1 MKGMTNNQIIMNEA
15 AKLDPATL
23 HAIATAH
30 HTPEQIAAMAA
41 NAVTTDENGDE
52 QPATIADVEI
62 ILAAAE
68 LHTFDHWKKEG
79 KSVKKGETH
88 LIECYLWKYTTRPSK
103 AQREA
108 AEAEGKEAA
117 PAPHFYPT
125 KSHLFSCLQVHDAKQ
140 APAGRFGSVAAIMEY
155 NKKLAAER
163 KAAKAAAEQ
172 TASTPAPIITE
183 EHHELPELVH
193 VDPLPTKKAS
203 KPAATK
209 KPAPDAL
216 RKAEREAK
224 AAFLAVPETDRKGQA
239 AALDAWRKTRK
250 AVEDAKQAPAAVAA
264 PDEAPVKQ
272 LDFES
277 IAAGLNVKKITAYL
291 KGQAKSRN
299 AVRITCQSG
308 SVYIITG
315 YAAFKLPAI
324 LYRDVIQPVTMQ
336 DAPADGVT
344 IVSSDAG
351 FVVNDPHQLTAA
363 QMFQKFSACKE
374 EVKRTSILQEVEA
387 KGKVWGTFRM
397 FRNGSRPIMI
407 NSEYDAFVDHHE
419 FVYHGSNN
427 PLSPILATDTAD
439 PKRAA
444 VAVLIAPMKA
454 NDEIQ
459 QVCNRL
465 FA

>member
-15 AKLDPATL
+15 AKLDPAAL

-30 HTPEQIAAMAA
+30 HTPEQIAAIAA

-68 LHTFDHWKKEG
+68 LHTFDYWKKEG

-193 VDPLPTKKAS
+193 VDPLPTKKAAKKAS
-203 KPAATK
+203 KPTAPKAAKKPATTK
-209 KPAPDAL
+209 KPAPDVL

-250 AVEDAKQAPAAVAA
+250 AVEDAKQTPAAVAA

-277 IAAGLNVKKITAYL
+277 IAAGL
-291 KGQAKSRN
+291 
-299 AVRITCQSG
+299 
-308 SVYIITG
+308 
-315 YAAFKLPAI
+315 
-324 LYRDVIQPVTMQ
+324 
-336 DAPADGVT
+336 
-344 IVSSDAG
+344 
-351 FVVNDPHQLTAA
+351 
-363 QMFQKFSACKE
+363 
-374 EVKRTSILQEVEA
+374 
-387 KGKVWGTFRM
+387 
-397 FRNGSRPIMI
+397 
-407 NSEYDAFVDHHE
+407 
-419 FVYHGSNN
+419 
-427 PLSPILATDTAD
+427 LA
-439 PKRAA
+439 
-444 VAVLIAPMKA
+444 
-454 NDEIQ
+454 
-459 QVCNRL
+459 
-465 FA
+465 